1 LAGDDRD
8 DFEVAPRTPGTASAH
23 NSIVHNSIA
32 DSSHAVCYIVFYQCI
47 GTTVNRTRS
56 LRSGSATRLMNRRD
70 FLGGVAI
77 AGLSGCSPNVRKA
90 ATPPG
95 LPLYGVL
102 PELMP
107 IRAEVD
113 RIFRVTVCLRPF
125 RAAGPRLD
133 VEHVGDKTVVHNYG
147 HGGSGWSLS
156 WGSSS
161 IAVEKAMAAGE
172 RDVAV
177 IGCGA
182 LGLTSA
188 ILLQRSGAKVT
199 IYAKERPPE
208 VRSARATGTW
218 SPDSRVAL
226 TNSVSPD
233 FPALWEKMC
242 RYSFHTYESYLGM
255 AGNPVE
261 WTDWYIL
268 SDMSAVEAEA
278 NRQRD
283 GTLDF
288 AHYEDRVTDLT
299 PRSQDLPPGSHPF
312 PTRYAERNSSLT
324 FNIAGYAR
332 QLVTDFLVEGGKI
345 ERVEFHSPSELNQVA
360 QKVVINA
367 TGYGAR
373 ALWKDESIVPVR
385 GQIAWLIPQ
394 PEVNYGVFYK
404 NVGVLAR
411 RDGIVVQD
419 LGKGEMDGY
428 NDPNE
433 KPDRGAAES
442 AVKVVA
448 ELYGRMTRTRRR

>member
-1 LAGDDRD
+1 
-8 DFEVAPRTPGTASAH
+8 
-23 NSIVHNSIA
+23 
-32 DSSHAVCYIVFYQCI
+32 
-47 GTTVNRTRS
+47 
-56 LRSGSATRLMNRRD
+56 MNRRD
-70 FLGGVAI
+70 FLRGIAI
-77 AGLSGCSPNVRKA
+77 TGLSGCATKVRQA

-95 LPLYGVL
+95 LPPHGLV
-102 PELMP
+102 PNLMP
-107 IRAEVD
+107 IQAQVD
-113 RIFRVTVCLRPF
+113 RIFRITVCLRPF

-133 VEHVGDKTVVHNYG
+133 VERVGDKTVVHNYG

-172 RDVAV
+172 REVAV

-188 ILLQRSGAKVT
+188 ILLQRAGAKVT

-226 TNSVSPD
+226 TNSVSSD

-255 AGNPVE
+255 AGTPVE
-261 WTDWYIL
+261 WTDRYEL
-268 SDMSAVEAEA
+268 SDNSRAERRTNGRRVEALE
-278 NRQRD
+278 
-283 GTLDF
+283 F
-288 AHYEDRVTDLT
+288 ARYEDRVADLT
-299 PRSQDLPPGSHPF
+299 PGVQHLAPGSHPF
-312 PTRYAERNSSLT
+312 PTRYALRTSSLT
-324 FNIAGYAR
+324 FNIAGYSR

-345 ERVEFHSPSELNQVA
+345 ERFEFHSPSELNQVA

-373 ALWKDESIVPVR
+373 ALWQDESIVPVR

-419 LGKGEMDGY
+419 AGKGEMEGY
-428 NDPNE
+428 NDSNE
-433 KPDRGAAES
+433 QPDRPAAES
-442 AVKVVA
+442 AVRVVA
-448 ELYGRMTRTRRR
+448 ELYDRMTRLRR